1 MDDYRAIIERMRDGS
16 PFTVGLSLDEYIE
29 GLKRRV
35 KLMYGEELN
44 TESYKSIVEDLK
56 RLGEL

>member
-1 MDDYRAIIERMRDGS
+1 MDDYKAIIERMRDGS
-16 PFTVGLSLDEYIE
+16 PFAVGLSIDEYIE

>member
-1 MDDYRAIIERMRDGS
+1 MNNYRAIIERIRDGS
-16 PFTVGLSLDEYIE
+16 PFTVGLPIDEYIT